1 MGEYHVASSV
11 EDALEKLSNCEGRA
25 EIVAGGQTMML
36 LIRQGLVD
44 PDLLVDISKITEIR
58 GIEDVGEYIE
68 IGAATTYAEI
78 KKNPLI
84 EKEFGFYT
92 MATSEISGPQVRN
105 QGTIGG
111 GLVYGD
117 PALDTPPV
125 LLTLDAELEIQN
137 AQGSRRILLEDFFV
151 DYYETAIEEG
161 EILTKIL
168 IPKLPKYSGGKY
180 RAMTP
185 RQGDYAIAG
194 VCVRLTLDENGI
206 CIVARFG
213 LTNGGDTPMRSKE
226 AEKVLEGTKIE
237 EETIENAVEI
247 LGKNLDLI
255 GDIQTP
261 KSYKEIVFK
270 RIARQ
275 TIKDVKLELMSDA

>member
-11 EDALEKLSNCEGRA
+11 EDALEKLSRCEGQA

-36 LIRQGLVD
+36 LMRQGLID
-44 PDLLVDISKITEIR
+44 PDLLVDISKIAEMR
-58 GIEDVGEYIE
+58 GIEEVGEYIE
-68 IGAATTYAEI
+68 VGASTTYAEI

-84 EKEFGFYT
+84 EKEFRFYT

-137 AQGSRRILLEDFFV
+137 AAGSRRVPLDNFFV
-151 DYYETAIEEG
+151 DYYETAIEDG

-168 IPKLPKYSGGKY
+168 IPKLPRYSGGKY

-194 VCVRLTLDENGI
+194 VCVRLTLNEKGV
-206 CIVARFG
+206 CAVARIG
-213 LTNGGDTPMRSKE
+213 LTNGGDTPMRAKE

-237 EETIENAVEI
+237 DETVENAVEI
-247 LGKNLDLI
+247 LEENLDLI
-255 GDIQTP
+255 GDVQTP
-261 KSYKEIVFK
+261 RSYKEIVFK

-275 TIKDVKLELMSDA
+275 TIKDVKSEIIGEA

>member
-11 EDALEKLSNCEGRA
+11 EDALEKLSGCEGRA

-58 GIEDVGEYIE
+58 GIDEVGEHIE

-92 MATSEISGPQVRN
+92 RATSEISGPQVRN

-125 LLTLDAELEIQN
+125 LLTLDAELEIQS

-206 CIVARFG
+206 CTVARVG

-226 AEKVLEGTKIE
+226 AEKILEGTKIE

-247 LGKNLDLI
+247 LGEGLDLI
-255 GDIQTP
+255 GDVQTP

-275 TIKDVKLELMSDA
+275 TIKDVKLELEDDA